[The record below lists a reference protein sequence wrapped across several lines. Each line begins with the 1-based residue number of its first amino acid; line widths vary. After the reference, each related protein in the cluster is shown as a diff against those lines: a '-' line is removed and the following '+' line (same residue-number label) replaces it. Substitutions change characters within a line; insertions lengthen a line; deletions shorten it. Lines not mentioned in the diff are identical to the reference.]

1 MDRIGHV
8 VSSLDPIDFMLPRG
22 PMALFTFRILLSAS
36 AAAGAALALASAA
49 SPPARADPAAP
60 YDRCAYM
67 NHDSKAYKA
76 CIADEAAARERADAA
91 PVSVPKPKP
100 EAQPKS

>member
-1 MDRIGHV
+1 
-8 VSSLDPIDFMLPRG
+8 
-22 PMALFTFRILLSAS
+22 MALFTFRILLSS
-36 AAAGAALALASAA
+36 AAAGAALALTTAA
-49 SPPARADPAAP
+49 SPPARAEPAAP

-76 CIADEAAARERADAA
+76 CVADEAAARERADAA

-100 EAQPKS
+100 EAQPRS

>member
-1 MDRIGHV
+1 
-8 VSSLDPIDFMLPRG
+8 
-22 PMALFTFRILLSAS
+22 MALFTCKIRRSAS
-36 AAAGAALALASAA
+36 VAAGAALALATVA
-49 SPPARADPAAP
+49 SPPARAEPAAP

-76 CIADEAAARERADAA
+76 CIADEAAARERAQAA

>member
-1 MDRIGHV
+1 M
-8 VSSLDPIDFMLPRG
+8 
-22 PMALFTFRILLSAS
+22 LFTCKILLSAS
-36 AAAGAALALASAA
+36 VAAGAALALATVA
-49 SPPARADPAAP
+49 SRPARAEPAAP

-91 PVSVPKPKP
+91 PLSVPKPKP